1 MRLAP
6 GTEVTLRIDQ
16 LSAGGRGVG
25 RLNGLAVH
33 VDDTAPGDVIRARLI
48 RLTGAHAEAEL
59 IRVEEASSDRVT
71 PRCPHVGTCGGCRW
85 QHLDYRAQAAAKE
98 AAVRE
103 HLRGVA
109 GHDQVPVR
117 PIIAAGDPWHFRNK
131 MEFSFQPPDRVGLH
145 RRGRWDEVVDLQTCF
160 LPSPRTVTVLR
171 VVREFIRRHG
181 VACYDTRIHQ
191 GFLRHLVVR
200 EGHATG
206 ELLVALVTAA
216 GPFPH
221 SQDLAQALHRE
232 VPGITGLVWAV
243 NASQSDAVEVS
254 AVSVLDGRPFIYER
268 LGGLTFKLGLLT
280 FFQTNTTQAER
291 MLEVVREF
299 AGLRGTEQVLDLYC
313 GVGTFALALAGQAAE
328 VTGIEA
334 LQAATEAARDNAALN
349 TITNALFYT
358 APAAHLRWVL
368 APRGHPDVVILDPPR
383 AGAGVGVTREI
394 GGLAPRR
401 IVYVSCNP
409 VTLASDVRDLR
420 SRGYEVTAIQPVD
433 LFPHTDHVECV
444 VQLERTVE
452 R

>member
-6 GTEVTLRIDQ
+6 GTEVTLRIDR

-25 RLNGLAVH
+25 RLDGLAVH

-48 RLTGAHAEAEL
+48 RLTGAHAEADL

-103 HLRGVA
+103 HLRGPA

-117 PIIAAGDPWHFRNK
+117 PIIAGGEPWHFCDK

-181 VACYDTRIHQ
+181 IACYDTRIHQ

-200 EGHATG
+200 EGRATG

-291 MLEVVREF
+291 MLAVGREV

-328 VTGIEA
+328 VIGIEA
-334 LQAATEAARDNAALN
+334 LRAAAEAARENAALN
-349 TITNALFYT
+349 GITNTTFHT
-358 APAAHLRWVL
+358 AEAADLRWVL
-368 APRGHPDVVILDPPR
+368 ALQSRPDVLVLDPPR
-383 AGAGVGVTREI
+383 AGAGVAVMRAI
-394 GGLAPRR
+394 GALAPPRV
-401 IVYVSCNP
+401 VYVSCNP
-409 VTLASDVRDLR
+409 TTLASDLR
-420 SRGYEVTAIQPVD
+420 ELQGWGYEMAAIQPVD
-433 LFPHTDHVECV
+433 LFPHTYHVECV
-444 VQLERTVE
+444 VQLQRIAG

>member
-1 MRLAP
+1 MTLAP
-6 GTEVTLRIDQ
+6 GAEITLRIDR
-16 LSAGGRGVG
+16 LSVGGRGVG
-25 RLNGLAVH
+25 RLNGVAIH
-33 VDDTAPGDVIRARLI
+33 VDGTAPGDVIRARLI
-48 RLTGAHAEAEL
+48 RLTGAHAEADL

-85 QHLDYRAQAAAKE
+85 QHLD
-98 AAVRE
+98 
-103 HLRGVA
+103 
-109 GHDQVPVR
+109 
-117 PIIAAGDPWHFRNK
+117 
-131 MEFSFQPPDRVGLH
+131 
-145 RRGRWDEVVDLQTCF
+145 
-160 LPSPRTVTVLR
+160 
-171 VVREFIRRHG
+171 
-181 VACYDTRIHQ
+181 
-191 GFLRHLVVR
+191 
-200 EGHATG
+200 
-206 ELLVALVTAA
+206 
-216 GPFPH
+216 
-221 SQDLAQALHRE
+221 DLAQALHRE

-313 GVGTFALALAGQAAE
+313 GVGTFALALAGQAAQ

-358 APAAHLRWVL
+358 APADHLRWVL
-368 APRGHPDVVILDPPR
+368 APQGHPDVVVLDPPR
-383 AGAGVGVTREI
+383 AGAGIGVTREI
-394 GGLAPRR
+394 GTLAPRR
-401 IVYVSCNP
+401 VVYVSSNP
-409 VTLASDVRDLR
+409 LTLASAELVLR
-420 SRGYEVTAIQPVD
+420 TRAYQVTAIQPVD